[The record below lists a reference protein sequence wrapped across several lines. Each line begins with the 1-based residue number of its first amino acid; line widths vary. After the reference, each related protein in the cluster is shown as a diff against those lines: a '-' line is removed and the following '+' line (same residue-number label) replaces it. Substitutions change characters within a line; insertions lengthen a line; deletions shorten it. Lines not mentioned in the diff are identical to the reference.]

1 MSDSGSRPGASRAA
15 ASAASPP
22 RPATFGAAEL
32 GLYAITVFAWSTS
45 WIALRFQLGHVAP
58 EVSLLWR
65 FLLSGLL
72 MWIWVSAARL
82 PWRFPLRVHLKFM
95 ALGLFLFSLNF
106 TLMYYAGSRLPSGL
120 LSVVFALSSVFN
132 LLLGRVFL
140 KAAISPRIALGGLIG
155 VIGVGLMFWPQ
166 VAGAQFNGDALIGL
180 ALAAGGTLSFSCG
193 NIVSARMQTDRV
205 PVMTANAWGMIYGA
219 LLLVLV
225 SLVRG
230 HDFVIDLTV
239 NYLGSLVYLAS
250 ISSGIAFWA
259 YLTLLGRIGSGRAG
273 YATVMFPVFAL
284 LISTVFEHYHWTAPS
299 LLGLGLALVGNLI
312 VLKSGRPA

>member
-1 MSDSGSRPGASRAA
+1 
-15 ASAASPP
+15 
-22 RPATFGAAEL
+22 
-32 GLYAITVFAWSTS
+32 
-45 WIALRFQLGHVAP
+45 
-58 EVSLLWR
+58 
-65 FLLSGLL
+65 
-72 MWIWVSAARL
+72 
-82 PWRFPLRVHLKFM
+82 
-95 ALGLFLFSLNF
+95 
-106 TLMYYAGSRLPSGL
+106 
-120 LSVVFALSSVFN
+120 
-132 LLLGRVFL
+132 
-140 KAAISPRIALGGLIG
+140 
-155 VIGVGLMFWPQ
+155 MFWPQ